1 MRISDWSSDVCSSDL
16 RWFCRLGLEDAVPDH
31 STFSKNR
38 HGRFRESGIFRWVF
52 DEVVRRCM
60 AAGLVKAEGFAV
72 DASIIAA
79 DANQQRSVTD
89 PDPVDLSSPAMD
101 PRAVRESLEG
111 LDGEGLAE
119 ANPPVLHLPNPPR

>member
-79 DANQQRSVTD
+79 AANKQRSVPGT
-89 PDPVDLSSPAMD
+89 DPVDWSSPALST
-101 PRAVRESLEG
+101 RAERKSTRLNSIHSCTSRMPSY
-111 LDGEGLAE
+111 A
-119 ANPPVLHLPNPPR
+119 